1 MIYFVRHGQTDA
13 NANKII
19 AGQQDVPLN
28 QHGLE
33 QAKETAEYLRDIEF
47 AACYCSPLTRAKQ
60 TCAEILKGRSGL
72 TPIYD
77 DRLKARDYGKVEGQ
91 PESAINFNRWKVGA
105 DDKQTKELG
114 LETIMDLYQRVA
126 DCFDEIRDQYQNQN
140 VLVIAHS
147 CIGRIAAAY
156 FNGMPSDY
164 DFSTLKIPNAKV
176 VMFDK

>member
-13 NANKII
+13 NMNKII

-28 QHGLE
+28 QHGIE
-33 QAKETAEYLRDIEF
+33 QAEQTAEVLRTIKFD
-47 AACYCSPLTRAKQ
+47 ACYCSPLKRAKQ
-60 TCAEILKGRSGL
+60 TCAAILKFHPEL

-77 DRLKARDYGKVEGQ
+77 DRLKARYYGKLENQ
-91 PESAINFNRWKVGA
+91 LDSSINFNRWKVS
-105 DDKQTKELG
+105 DDDAQTEA
-114 LETIMDLYQRVA
+114 LEIESIMNLYQRVA
-126 DCFDEIRDQYQNQN
+126 DCFDEIQDQYVGKN

-147 CIGRIAAAY
+147 CIGRVAAAY
-156 FNGMPSDY
+156 FNGMPTDY

>member
-13 NANKII
+13 NMNKII

-28 QHGLE
+28 EHGVE
-33 QAKETAEYLRDIEF
+33 QAKETAVSLKDIKF
-47 AACYCSPLTRAKQ
+47 DACFCSPLTRAKQ
-60 TCAEILKGRSGL
+60 TCAEILKYHKGL

-77 DRLKARDYGKVEGQ
+77 DRLKARNYGQVEGQ

-105 DDKQTKELG
+105 DDQQTASLG
-114 LETIMDLYQRVA
+114 IETIMDLYQRVA
-126 DCFDEIRDQYQNQN
+126 DCFDEIRDQYSDKN

-156 FNGMPSDY
+156 FNGMPTDY

>member
-13 NANKII
+13 NMNKII

-28 QHGLE
+28 ARGVE
-33 QAKETAEYLRDIEF
+33 QAKETALNLQDIKF
-47 AACYCSPLTRAKQ
+47 DACYCSPLKRAKQ
-60 TCAEILKGRSGL
+60 TCEAILKYHKGL
-72 TPIYD
+72 VPVYD
-77 DRLKARDYGKVEGQ
+77 DRLKARYYGQVENQ
-91 PESAINFNRWKVGA
+91 PESAITFNRWKVG
-105 DDKQTKELG
+105 DDDAQTKALE

-126 DCFDEIRDQYQNQN
+126 ACFDEIRDKYPEQN

-156 FNGMPSDY
+156 FNGMPTDY